1 MTRVLFEVGRLIGR
15 RDRGAPTGVDRVCLA
30 YDRWLRGLKG
40 VTLVPVHTTRRRM
53 TALEPRWVAESLDE
67 VARRWS
73 GDPASAPLTDEVRL
87 RRALTGPRP
96 VKSLLGRSDDVE
108 TGRGRRTVERLLRT
122 RPLPEPMRGDVY
134 IDVGH
139 APLDGPYGL
148 ARLRS
153 QGVRPFVMIHDLIPV
168 SHPEF
173 CRPGEGPRHRSRVRA
188 ALAQAAG
195 VVANSTTTAAALERF
210 SEHERLTPPP
220 TVAAPLGLEPVFA
233 GPRWSPDAEPYFVC
247 VGTLEA
253 RKNLAF
259 LLTVW
264 RRLAERLGPV
274 APRLALIGRH
284 GWENEAVLDHLER
297 SPPLQG
303 LVHHA
308 AELPDAALARLM
320 AGARAVL
327 APSAVEGFDLPALE
341 ALSLGVPVVASDI
354 PVHRELAR
362 GARLVDPL
370 DGPGWASAIEGACAP
385 PAVGPSFR
393 APTWVNHFAHVA
405 KLAGLPEGR

>member
-1 MTRVLFEVGRLIGR
+1 VTRVLFEVGRLIGR
-15 RDRGAPTGVDRVCLA
+15 RDRAAPTGVDRVCLA

-40 VTLVPVHTTRRRM
+40 VTVVPVHTTRRRM
-53 TALEPRWVAESLDE
+53 TALDPRWVGDRIAEL
-67 VARRWS
+67 AHRWT
-73 GDPASAPLTDEVRL
+73 GDASAAPLPAETRL
-87 RRALTGPRP
+87 IRALTGPRP
-96 VKSLLGRSDDVE
+96 SRSLLDAPTEVE

-122 RPLPEPMRGDVY
+122 RPLPEPRRGDVY
-134 IDVGH
+134 VDVGH

-148 ARLRS
+148 ARLRT
-153 QGVRPFVMIHDLIPV
+153 QGVRPLVMIHDLIPV

-188 ALAQAAG
+188 ALTHASG
-195 VVANSTTTAAALERF
+195 IVANSVATAEALAAFAARENV
-210 SEHERLTPPP
+210 TPPRL
-220 TVAAPLGLEPVFA
+220 VAAPLGLEALFA
-233 GPRWSPDAEPYFVC
+233 GPRWAPGAAPYFVC

-264 RRLAERLGPV
+264 RRLAETMGDA

-284 GWENEAVLDHLER
+284 GWENEAVLDLLER

-308 AELPDAALARLM
+308 ADLPDAALARLM
-320 AGARAVL
+320 TGARAVL

-341 ALSLGVPVVASDI
+341 ALSLGVPVIASDI
-354 PVHRELAR
+354 AAHRELAR
-362 GARLVDPL
+362 GARLIDPL
-370 DGPGWASAIEGACAP
+370 DGPGWTSAIASACAVVSP
-385 PAVGPSFR
+385 R
-393 APTWVNHFAHVA
+393 AIFTPPTWPDHFAAVA
-405 KLAGLPEGR
+405 PLAGLPEGR

>member
-1 MTRVLFEVGRLIGR
+1 VTRVLFEVGRLIGR

-40 VTLVPVHTTRRRM
+40 VTLIPVHTTRRRM
-53 TALEPRWVAESLDE
+53 TALEPRWVADSLDE
-67 VARRWS
+67 VARRWA
-73 GDPASAPLTDEVRL
+73 GDQAAPASAEETRL
-87 RRALTGPRP
+87 RRALTGARP
-96 VKSLLGRSDDVE
+96 IRSLMGRPDDAE
-108 TGRGRRTVERLLRT
+108 PGRGRRTVERLLRT
-122 RPLPEPMRGDVY
+122 RPLPELRRGDRYV
-134 IDVGH
+134 DVGH

-188 ALAQAAG
+188 ALTDAAG
-195 VVANSTTTAAALERF
+195 VIANSATTAGALERF
-210 SEHERLTPPP
+210 AEQERLTPPP
-220 TVAAPLGLEPVFA
+220 IVAAPLGLEPVFA
-233 GPRWSPDAEPYFVC
+233 APRWAPDAEPYFVC

-264 RRLAERLGPV
+264 RRLAERRGPV

-284 GWENEAVLDHLER
+284 GWENEAILDHLER

-341 ALSLGVPVVASDI
+341 ALSLGVPVIASDI

-370 DGPGWASAIEGACAP
+370 DGPAWAAAIEAACAAP
-385 PAVGPSFR
+385 PARPSFA
-393 APTWVNHFAHVA
+393 APTWAEHFALVA

>member
-15 RDRGAPTGVDRVCLA
+15 RDRNAPTGVDRVCLA

-40 VTLVPVHTTRRRM
+40 VSLVPVHTTRRGM
-53 TALEPRWVAESLDE
+53 TALDPRWVAEAISDLS
-67 VARRWS
+67 ARWS
-73 GDPASAPLTDEVRL
+73 GEADAAPSDEEARL

-96 VKSLLGRSDDVE
+96 ARSLLGAVE
-108 TGRGRRTVERLLRT
+108 IEGGRRRRTVERLLRT
-122 RPLPEPMRGDVY
+122 RPLPEPRRGDLY
-134 IDVGH
+134 LDVGH
-139 APLDGPYGL
+139 APLDGPHGL
-148 ARLRS
+148 ARLRAA
-153 QGVRPFVMIHDLIPV
+153 GVRPVVMIHDLIPI

-173 CRPGEGPRHRSRVRA
+173 CRPGEGARARSRVRA
-188 ALAQAAG
+188 ALAHAAG
-195 VVANSTTTAAALERF
+195 IVANSGATAEALADFAAREG
-210 SEHERLTPPP
+210 LTAPP
-220 TVAAPLGLEPVFA
+220 TVAAPLGLEPRFTE
-233 GPRWSPDAEPYFVC
+233 PRGAPAETPYFVC

-264 RRLAERLGPV
+264 RRLAERRGPA

-284 GWENEAVLDHLER
+284 GWENEAILDHLER

-308 AELPDAALARLM
+308 ADLPDAALARLM
-320 AGARAVL
+320 SGARAVL

-341 ALSLGVPVVASDI
+341 ALALGVPVVASDI
-354 PVHRELAR
+354 AAHRELAV

-370 DGPGWASAIEGACAP
+370 DGPAWAEAIEAACDAP
-385 PAVGPSFR
+385 ALSLPFTAPAW
-393 APTWVNHFAHVA
+393 ADHFAAVA
-405 KLAGLPEGR
+405 RLAGLPEGR

>member
-30 YDRWLRGLKG
+30 YDRWLRGLQG

-73 GDPASAPLTDEVRL
+73 GEPMAAPSAEEARL
-87 RRALTGPRP
+87 RRALTGARP
-96 VKSLLGRSDDVE
+96 VRSLMGRQEDAE
-108 TGRGRRTVERLLRT
+108 PGQGRRTVERLLRT
-122 RPLPEPMRGDVY
+122 RPLPELRKGDRY

-153 QGVRPFVMIHDLIPV
+153 HGVKSFVMIHDLIPV
-168 SHPEF
+168 SHPEY

-188 ALAQAAG
+188 ALVDAAG
-195 VVANSTTTAAALERF
+195 VIANSATTAGALERF
-210 SEHERLTPPP
+210 AEQERLTPPP
-220 TVAAPLGLEPVFA
+220 IVATPLGLEPVFA
-233 GPRWSPDAEPYFVC
+233 ARRWSPDVDPYLVC
-247 VGTLEA
+247 IGTLEA

-284 GWENEAVLDHLER
+284 GWENEAILDHLER

-320 AGARAVL
+320 AGARSVL

-341 ALSLGVPVVASDI
+341 ALALGVPVIASDI

-370 DGPGWASAIEGACAP
+370 DGPGWAAAIEAACAGP
-385 PAVGPSFR
+385 VAGPSFA
-393 APTWVNHFAHVA
+393 APTWAEHFALVA

>member
-1 MTRVLFEVGRLIGR
+1 VTRVLFEVGRLIGR
-15 RDRGAPTGVDRVCLA
+15 RDRRAPTGVDRVCLA
-30 YDRWLRGLKG
+30 YDRWLRGSKG
-40 VTLVPVHTTRRRM
+40 VTLVPVHTTSRRM
-53 TALEPRWVAESLDE
+53 TALEPRWVAERIADLAERWAGDAAAPAGPDE
-67 VARRWS
+67 AR
-73 GDPASAPLTDEVRL
+73 LF
-87 RRALTGPRP
+87 RALTGPRP
-96 VKSLLGRSDDVE
+96 ARSLLGDPAEVE
-108 TGRGRRTVERLLRT
+108 GGRRRRTVERLLRT
-122 RPLPEPMRGDVY
+122 RPLPEPRRGDLY
-134 IDVGH
+134 LDVGH

-153 QGVRPFVMIHDLIPV
+153 QGIRPVVMIHDLIPI

-188 ALAQAAG
+188 ALSHAVG
-195 VVANSTTTAAALERF
+195 VVANSQTTADALAAFAER
-210 SEHERLTPPP
+210 EGLPPP
-220 TVAAPLGLEPVFA
+220 PVVAAPLGLEPLFA
-233 GPRWSPDAEPYFVC
+233 GPRGSPATEPYFVC

-264 RRLAERLGPV
+264 RRLAERLGPA

-320 AGARAVL
+320 SGARAVL
-327 APSAVEGFDLPALE
+327 APSAIEGFDLPALE
-341 ALSLGVPVVASDI
+341 ALSLGVPVIASDI

-370 DGPGWASAIEGACAP
+370 DGPGWAAAVAAACAP
-385 PAVGPSFR
+385 PRADPPFA
-393 APTWVNHFAHVA
+393 APTWADHFTAVA
-405 KLAGLPEGR
+405 RLAGLSEGR